1 MSNFLNLNFDDLV
14 KGFIVAFLST
24 ALTGVVSTLDSGVL
38 PTLAELKTAAI
49 VGLTAGISYLLKNL
63 LTNSQ
68 GEILKKD

>member
-1 MSNFLNLNFDDLV
+1 MSNFLNLNLNDLL

-24 ALTGVVSTLDSGVL
+24 ALTGIIATLDSGAL
-38 PTLAELKTAAI
+38 PNLTELKGAGI

-68 GEILKKD
+68 GVILKKD

>member
-1 MSNFLNLNFDDLV
+1 MSNFLNLNIDDLV

-24 ALTGVVSTLDSGVL
+24 ALTGLIATLDSGAL
-38 PTLAELKTAAI
+38 PTLAELKSAGV

-68 GEILKKD
+68 GVILKKD